1 MVYVLINNGF
11 FDAKQNSH
19 AMGVMQHWCRHM
31 GLSFGQGICVGGG
44 GMLLGLSN
52 APNEKGPKKHIG
64 EAIKELANNI
74 KDKKSAETKYVL
86 PMIPYLIYKFVAH
99 RGWRH
104 AAKGNGIKAK
114 DLGLQRTYRI

>member
-1 MVYVLINNGF
+1 
-11 FDAKQNSH
+11 
-19 AMGVMQHWCRHM
+19 M